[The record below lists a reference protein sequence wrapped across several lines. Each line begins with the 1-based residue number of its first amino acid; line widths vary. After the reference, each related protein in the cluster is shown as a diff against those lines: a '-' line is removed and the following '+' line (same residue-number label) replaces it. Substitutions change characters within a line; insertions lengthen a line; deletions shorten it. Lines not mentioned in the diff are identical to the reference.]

1 MTAPVIDLSPAAR
14 AARYRARL
22 AARRRAR
29 RAAWRASGGDPAAY
43 RRIILAWLHTSRTR
57 P

>member
-1 MTAPVIDLSPAAR
+1 MTAPAIDLSPAAR